1 MFEVGDIVL
10 DIDGRQSGE
19 PLYGIITA
27 VRKDAINIA
36 YGDEK
41 SYFIDWFDNGKGVRY
56 ADYMY
61 ESELEKALTA
71 YENPQNQNK
80 SFKQC

>member
-1 MFEVGDIVL
+1 MFEVGDIIL
-10 DIDGRQSGE
+10 DIEGYQSSE

-27 VRKDAINIA
+27 IRKGDKDIG

-41 SYFIDWFDNGKGVRY
+41 SYFIDWFDNDRYIKY

-61 ESELEKALTA
+61 ESEIK
-71 YENPQNQNK
+71 K
-80 SFKQC
+80 V

>member
-1 MFEVGDIVL
+1 MFEVGDIIL
-10 DIDGRQSGE
+10 DIEGNQSSE

-27 VRKDAINIA
+27 IRKGDKDIG

-41 SYFIDWFDNGKGVRY
+41 SYFIDWFDNDRYIKY

-61 ESELEKALTA
+61 ESEIEKVECPADYRIEDA
-71 YENPQNQNK
+71 
-80 SFKQC
+80 

>member
-1 MFEVGDIVL
+1 MLEVGDIIM
-10 DIDGRQSGE
+10 DIEGTQSIK

-27 VRKDAINIA
+27 IRKGDKDFG

-41 SYFIDWFDNGKGVRY
+41 SYFIDWFDNDRYIRY

-61 ESELEKALTA
+61 ESEIEKV
-71 YENPQNQNK
+71 E
-80 SFKQC
+80 

>member
-1 MFEVGDIVL
+1 MLEVGDIVL
-10 DIDGRQSGE
+10 DIEGNQSSQ

-27 VRKDAINIA
+27 IRKGDKDIG

-41 SYFIDWFDNGKGVRY
+41 SYFIDWFDDGKGIRY

-61 ESELEKALTA
+61 ESELEKVS
-71 YENPQNQNK
+71 NVQPI
-80 SFKQC
+80 CD